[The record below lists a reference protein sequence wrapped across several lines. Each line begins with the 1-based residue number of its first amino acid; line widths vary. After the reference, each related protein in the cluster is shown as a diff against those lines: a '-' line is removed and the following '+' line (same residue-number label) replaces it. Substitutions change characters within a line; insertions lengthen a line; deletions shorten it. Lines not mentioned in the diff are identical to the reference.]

1 MVSILVSLLLSW
13 STKNGWLIN
22 NINVFLTVLETEIS
36 VLSCQHDWVL
46 VSLFLVF
53 TSANFSLYPHVA
65 KRGLDC
71 SFTSSY
77 KGTNPIHEPLTL
89 LNKLPSKV
97 PTSKY
102 YNIEI
107 RILTWILQEMGTKHS
122 VHCCWSLHDF
132 IIFILL
138 LLTFSCDLIKCV
150 LL

>member
-1 MVSILVSLLLSW
+1 MKYQKRVTYKQHKCISHSSRDWNFCIKLPA
-13 STKNGWLIN
+13 WLGSGES
-22 NINVFLTVLETEIS
+22 FSSFQT
-36 VLSCQHDWVL
+36 
-46 VSLFLVF
+46 
-53 TSANFSLYPHVA
+53 ANFSLYPHVA